1 MKKLILLSILIL
13 STMGL
18 AAQCNQP
25 YRAFSTFANDTTA
38 FLRYN
43 FKARA
48 DCYKGK
54 TVEYLLKDLQLKPI
68 AIMVSYSTSVGKY
81 DGICIFVDNSKWNI
95 ANSQKDQYIYIY
107 WSDLLDNANVIKMG
121 KNYKGVWN
129 QQYYDFFKNMIV
141 GEVKYYK

>member
-81 DGICIFVDNSKWNI
+81 DGICIFVDNSICYDIFLILKKINI
-95 ANSQKDQYIYIY
+95 YIYIGLIY
-107 WSDLLDNANVIKMG
+107 WIMLM
-121 KNYKGVWN
+121 
-129 QQYYDFFKNMIV
+129 
-141 GEVKYYK
+141 